1 MRVVLGAHRL
11 QEPEESQ
18 QIFSVAES
26 IAHPLYNPRAV
37 DNDIRLLRVSLHR
50 APSGRAVGYG
60 VREGGGVSHS
70 SGVPEGGGV
79 PHGPGVQEE
88 MGCPMA
94 PGHWE
99 GAGVSAAP
107 EHREGGWVPHGP
119 RILGGGGMPH
129 EGPSRH

>member
-11 QEPEESQ
+11 QEPEASQ

-50 APSGRAVGYG
+50 A
-60 VREGGGVSHS
+60 HS
-70 SGVPEGGGV
+70 SWAEGYPTALGCEREV
-79 PHGPGVQEE
+79 
-88 MGCPMA
+88 GCPTA
-94 PGHWE
+94 PG
-99 GAGVSAAP
+99 
-107 EHREGGWVPHGP
+107 HREGGWVPHGP
-119 RILGGGGMPH
+119 GAPGGGGVPH